1 MEENQLK
8 NRIPKTSND
17 RMEKFHDNQFVKR
30 FARLVQ
36 QNKELS
42 QELRQLREKYNELI
56 HKSEEYEQIV
66 SKYAQYSEVKE
77 VLSSDRPQS
86 LKFNMA
92 TVLYGEL
99 HGFSDITPDMDTEA
113 LMDQLDQL
121 YIKFDQIIRKYP
133 IAKIKTI
140 GDSYMCAGGIP
151 EKNITNPVEVILAA
165 MQMLQT
171 VKTFNNSTKPIW
183 EIRLAV
189 HTGPVSATITGKQRI
204 TYDIKG
210 DTVNIASRMESSG
223 KNGELLISVM
233 TYELIKEIFT
243 CEYYGT
249 LPVKYKG
256 ILDIYSVTGIKS
268 ELSEDGLGMIPNQ
281 NFKTKFALLQFYDI
295 QELVFDKLEQE
306 LPPDLH
312 YHNLKHTVD
321 VVTEVELIGWAEG
334 LEDSEMLILKTAAL
348 FHDCGHTI
356 DYDNHEYHGTVIV
369 RDVLPK
375 FNYSKEQID
384 RICEIIMSTKLPPNP
399 KNLLESI
406 ICDADL
412 DYFGRTDFI
421 PVSNTLFEELKVRNK
436 IASLNDWNKLQ
447 LSFISGHQ
455 YFTHTARKLREVNKQ
470 NQIERIRQLI
480 T

>member
-1 MEENQLK
+1 
-8 NRIPKTSND
+8 
-17 RMEKFHDNQFVKR
+17 MEKFHDNQLVKR

-36 QNKELS
+36 QNKELTY
-42 QELRQLREKYNELI
+42 EIRQLREKYEELV
-56 HKSEEYEQIV
+56 HKNEEYEQIV
-66 SKYAQYSEVKE
+66 SKYAQYREVKE
-77 VLSSDRPQS
+77 VLTSDRPHS

-92 TVLYGEL
+92 TVLYAEL
-99 HGFSDITPDMDTEA
+99 HGFSGITPDMDTEA

-151 EKNITNPVEVILAA
+151 EKNITNPVEIILAA
-165 MQMLQT
+165 MQMLHAA
-171 VKTFNNSTKPIW
+171 KTFNDSTKPIW

-189 HTGPVSATITGKQRI
+189 HTGPVSASVTGKQRI

-243 CEYYGT
+243 CEYYGK

-256 ILDIYSVTGIKS
+256 ILDIYSVTGIKP
-268 ELSEDGLGMIPNQ
+268 ELSEDGLGKIPNQ
-281 NFKTKFALLQFYDI
+281 DFITKFALLQFHDI
-295 QELVFDKLEQE
+295 QEMVFDKLEQE
-306 LPPDLH
+306 LPKDLH
-312 YHNLKHTVD
+312 YHSLKHTVD

-334 LEDSEMLILKTAAL
+334 LSDNDLLILKTAAL

-356 DYDNHEYHGTVIV
+356 GYDNHEYHGTIIA
-369 RDVLPK
+369 RDMLPK
-375 FNYSKEQID
+375 YNYSKEQID
-384 RICEIIMSTKLPPNP
+384 SICDIIMSTKLPPNP

-412 DYFGRTDFI
+412 DYLGRIDFI

-436 IASLNDWNKLQ
+436 IGSLNDWNKLQ

-470 NQIERIRQLI
+470 SQIERIRQLI

>member
-1 MEENQLK
+1 
-8 NRIPKTSND
+8 
-17 RMEKFHDNQFVKR
+17 MEKFHDNQLVKR

-36 QNKELS
+36 QNKDLS
-42 QELRQLREKYNELI
+42 QELRQLREKYEELLR
-56 HKSEEYEQIV
+56 KSDEYEQIV

-77 VLSSDRPQS
+77 VLTSDRPQS

-92 TVLYGEL
+92 TVLYAEL
-99 HGFSDITPDMDTEA
+99 HGFSEITDDMDTEV

-121 YIKFDQIIRKYP
+121 YIKFDEIIKCYP

-165 MQMLQT
+165 MQMLHA
-171 VKTFNNSTKPIW
+171 VKSFNETTKHIW
-183 EIRLAV
+183 DIRLAV
-189 HTGPVSATITGKQRI
+189 HTGPVSAFVSGKLRI

-233 TYELIKEIFT
+233 TYELVKEIFW
-243 CEYYGT
+243 CEYYGK

-256 ILDIYSVTGIKS
+256 ILDIYSVLGIKS
-268 ELSEDGLGMIPNQ
+268 EFSEGGLGIIPNQ
-281 NFKTKFALLQFYDI
+281 NFKTKFALLQFHDI
-295 QELVFDKLEQE
+295 QELIFDKLELE
-306 LPPDLH
+306 LPKDLY

-334 LEDSEMLILKTAAL
+334 LKDDDLLILKTAAL

-356 DYDNHEYHGTVIV
+356 EYDNHEYHGTIIAKKI
-369 RDVLPK
+369 LPK
-375 FNYSKEQID
+375 FNYTQEQIE
-384 RICEIIMSTKLPPNP
+384 RICEVIMSTKLPPNP
-399 KNLLESI
+399 SNILESI

-412 DYFGRTDFI
+412 DYLGRIDFI

-436 IASLNDWNKLQ
+436 ISSFNDWNKLQ

-470 NQIERIRQLI
+470 KQIERIRQLI
-480 T
+480 E

>member
-1 MEENQLK
+1 
-8 NRIPKTSND
+8 
-17 RMEKFHDNQFVKR
+17 MEKFHDNQLVKR
-30 FARLVQ
+30 FAKLVQ

-42 QELRQLREKYNELI
+42 QELRQLRERYEEVLRKCD
-56 HKSEEYEQIV
+56 EYEQIV

-77 VLSSDRPQS
+77 VLSSDRQQS
-86 LKFNMA
+86 QKFNMV
-92 TVLYGEL
+92 TVLYAEL
-99 HGFSDITPDMDTEA
+99 HSFSGISQDINTEG

-121 YIKFDQIIRKYP
+121 YIKFDEIIHSYP

-165 MQMLQT
+165 LQMLRS
-171 VKTFNNSTKPIW
+171 VKIFSDSVQPLW

-189 HTGPVSATITGKQRI
+189 HTGPVSATVTGKQRVS
-204 TYDIKG
+204 YDIKG

-223 KNGELLISVM
+223 KNGTVLVSVM

-243 CEYYGT
+243 CEYYGK

-256 ILDIYSVTGIKS
+256 ILDIYSVVGIKP
-268 ELSEDGLGMIPNQ
+268 EFSEDELGLIPNV
-281 NFKTKFALLQFYDI
+281 NFKTKFQLLQFHDI
-295 QELVFDKLEQE
+295 QEYIFDKLEKE
-306 LPPDLH
+306 LPKDLY

-334 LEDSEMLILKTAAL
+334 LPDSDILLLKTAAL
-348 FHDCGHTI
+348 FHDSGHTVA
-356 DYDNHEYHGTVIV
+356 YDNHEFHGTTIAKT
-369 RDVLPK
+369 VLPL
-375 FNYSKEQID
+375 FNYTNEQIEK
-384 RICEIIMSTKLPPNP
+384 ICEIIMSTKLPPAP
-399 KNLLESI
+399 QNLLESI

-412 DYFGRTDFI
+412 DYLGRIDFI

-436 IASLNDWNKLQ
+436 IGSLNDWNKLQ
-447 LSFISGHQ
+447 LSFISNHQ

-470 NQIERIRQLI
+470 SQIERIRQLI